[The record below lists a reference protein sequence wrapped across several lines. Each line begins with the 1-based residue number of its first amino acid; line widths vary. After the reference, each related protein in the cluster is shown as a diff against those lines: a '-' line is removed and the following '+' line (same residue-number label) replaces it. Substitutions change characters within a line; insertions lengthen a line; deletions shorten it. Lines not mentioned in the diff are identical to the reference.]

1 MHTPWMRTLVRRLS
15 TLTLLGCFMALN
27 GCGWQLRGLYDGAL
41 PKTLNLNTSDPY
53 APLARQ
59 LQQTLVRRGVTL
71 NTQTGLS
78 LYLSAEEMQKRTV
91 AVTNI
96 GAAAQYEL
104 NLTVEYS
111 YNQQGQEPNLPK
123 KLTSQR
129 VFDFIPGSNLA
140 KAEEEQTLLTE
151 MRQELINTLLQN
163 APKETHATP

>member
-1 MHTPWMRTLVRRLS
+1 VLS
-15 TLTLLGCFMALN
+15 
-27 GCGWQLRGLYDGAL
+27 GCGWQLRGLHDGAL
-41 PKTLNLNTSDPY
+41 PKALNLNTSDLY

-59 LQQTLVRRGVTL
+59 LQQTLVRRGVVLDTKT
-71 NTQTGLS
+71 NLS
-78 LYLSAEEMQKRTV
+78 LYLSAETLQKRAV
-91 AVTNI
+91 AVTSI

-104 NLTVEYS
+104 NLSVEYS
-111 YNQQGQEPNLPK
+111 YNQEGQEPNLPK

-163 APKETHATP
+163 APKTTHAKP